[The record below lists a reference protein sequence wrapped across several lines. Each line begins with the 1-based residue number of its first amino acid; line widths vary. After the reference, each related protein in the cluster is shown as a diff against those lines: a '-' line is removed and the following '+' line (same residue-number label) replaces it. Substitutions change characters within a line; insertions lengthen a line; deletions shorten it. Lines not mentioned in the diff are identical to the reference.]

1 MGWLHSP
8 PHNPHQLA
16 VQYVEVGLV
25 TQLDRE
31 SFEGLPRVVF
41 LVIDAPIYEAVAL
54 YCVTGNV
61 KVVSEVRG
69 LHVAGSFVLSKRV
82 GMGRAYPQPVEFTLG
97 YCRHLHY
104 RGSVYLH
111 QRGAEGS
118 RTPELR
124 RAKAS
129 ASHCRKP
136 RLAMACCVHTPSVPS
151 GLGMRRTVRSHRTV
165 HSRSCRSICEDSR
178 GTHTPSGETARG
190 FPRHRTWM
198 HISIIRERAGG
209 VKQ

>member
-69 LHVAGSFVLSKRV
+69 LHVAGF
-82 GMGRAYPQPVEFTLG
+82 
-97 YCRHLHY
+97 
-104 RGSVYLH
+104 
-111 QRGAEGS
+111 
-118 RTPELR
+118 
-124 RAKAS
+124 S
-129 ASHCRKP
+129 A
-136 RLAMACCVHTPSVPS
+136 
-151 GLGMRRTVRSHRTV
+151 V
-165 HSRSCRSICEDSR
+165 HSPPFPASPSLRLSELPRVFLVAGLLQSPGARVDHERYYRPVGVVADAVPLALGDEHSIALVEAHWLSF
-178 GTHTPSGETARG
+178 GEG
-190 FPRHRTWM
+190 
-198 HISIIRERAGG
+198 
-209 VKQ
+209 